1 MDPSLL
7 HISQFPPNLF
17 SIVCILWW
25 EMEGSKAQTLLAAA
39 SLNRERRASVALEL
53 E

>member
-1 MDPSLL
+1 MDPLLL

-25 EMEGSKAQTLLAAA
+25 EMEGSKTQAPLAAA
-39 SLNRERRASVALEL
+39 SLNSET
-53 E
+53 